1 MTALLLHGPA
11 AQDAL
16 MEIPAERGWLTPVQ
30 PFGLGETLKVDA
42 ARELVA
48 AVVSPPPT
56 NRLCAYM
63 ASIQGAS
70 DRVQDVLLKVLED
83 HDPRRVTIILATND
97 IGTVLP
103 TVRSRCHERWCGS
116 PDGVPVPAL
125 LGVAQGMLADL
136 RGGRMAEAIDPLRK
150 KAHDPTE
157 LLDALSYAAKNDHAQ
172 WAKLR
177 PLHGYNNLSIADLLA
192 ALL

>member
-16 MEIPAERGWLTPVQ
+16 LEIPAERGWLTPV
-30 PFGLGETLKVDA
+30 PAFGLGETLKVDA
-42 ARELVA
+42 AREMVA
-48 AVVSPPPT
+48 AITSPPPT

-97 IGTVLP
+97 VGTVLP

-125 LGVAQGMLADL
+125 LGVAQGMLTDL
-136 RGGRMAEAIDPLRK
+136 KAGRLAEAIDPLRK
-150 KAHDPTE
+150 KTHDATE
-157 LLDALSYAAKNDHAQ
+157 LLDALTYAAKDDPAL

-177 PLHGYNNLSIADLLA
+177 PLHGYNNLSLADILGVLL
-192 ALL
+192 